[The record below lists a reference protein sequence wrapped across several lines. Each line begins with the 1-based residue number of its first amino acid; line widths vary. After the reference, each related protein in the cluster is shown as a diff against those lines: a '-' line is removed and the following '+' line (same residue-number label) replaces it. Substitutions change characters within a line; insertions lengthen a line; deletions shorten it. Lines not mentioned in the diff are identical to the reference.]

1 MEVFYE
7 EGKRGEEGEG
17 LEKRRE
23 FLLILVNTFSLYG
36 LNSSILLQ
44 SLCSIFIEDGMLY
57 AFLRYTFAV
66 I

>member
-7 EGKRGEEGEG
+7 ERKRGEEGEG

-44 SLCSIFIEDGMLY
+44 SLCSIFIEDGKI
-57 AFLRYTFAV
+57 FL
-66 I
+66 

>member
-7 EGKRGEEGEG
+7 ERKRVEEGEG

-44 SLCSIFIEDGMLY
+44 SLCSIFIEDGKI
-57 AFLRYTFAV
+57 FF
-66 I
+66 